1 MNPQIFKMRAAIA
14 AKQNKKNKKNKPASL
29 VMPKTLNTYMGSKGY
44 TIPKSEL
51 SEEQIQFIKDALTVS
66 PVTPGIVLAATT
78 KFPAYRESTKKMY
91 VPRFF
96 GIEHFGEP
104 KETKIPEGDE
114 INVQFVGTLRDYQIE
129 VVDAYCKATET
140 TSGGLVNLPCGY
152 GKTTVALN
160 IVSVMRKKTLI
171 IVHKEFLLNQ
181 WVERI
186 QQYLPSARV
195 GRIQGQIIDIE
206 GKDIVIGMLQSLS
219 MKDYDDN
226 VFSSFGMLL
235 IDEVHHIGSE
245 VFSCALFKIVT
256 RYTLGLSA
264 TMDRKDGTTFVFKMF
279 LGDIVYKIK
288 DKKQRNVQVR
298 AIQYKSNDHAFNT
311 VEYDFRGNPA
321 YSTMISKL
329 CEHRP
334 RSEFILKV
342 IQDMFVENP
351 TQQIMI
357 IAHNKSVLT
366 YIHDAILERDIA
378 TVGYYVGG
386 MKEAALKKTEEK
398 QVVIATYAMAAEA
411 LDIKTLCTLIMVT
424 PKTDIEQSVGRILR
438 SDHEMPVVVD
448 IVDSHDPFIKQWNK
462 RKTFYRKENY
472 KIIKTASSVYE
483 PIDDNGNMPG
493 WELVYEPKTVKVSV
507 SASASEDVDDYDDCD
522 NKSDTKSDT
531 NIKNPNSKC
540 VIDLSLFSE
549 KTIDE

>member
-1 MNPQIFKMRAAIA
+1 MRAAIA
-14 AKQNKKNKKNKPASL
+14 AKNNKVAKSKTKVAL
-29 VMPKTLNTYMGSKGY
+29 VMPKTLNTYIGSKGY
-44 TIPKSEL
+44 TIPKSEM
-51 SEEQIQFIKDALTVS
+51 SEEQIQYVKDALTVS
-66 PVTPGIVLAATT
+66 PVTPGIMLAATT

-104 KETKIPEGDE
+104 KEVKIPEGDDIE
-114 INVQFVGTLRDYQIE
+114 VPFVGTLRDYQVE
-129 VVDAYCKATET
+129 VVDAFRSATINS
-140 TSGGLVNLPCGY
+140 SGGLVNLPCGY

-219 MKDYDDN
+219 MKDYEDS

-245 VFSCALFKIVT
+245 VFSCALYKIVT
-256 RYTLGLSA
+256 KYTLGLSA
-264 TMDRKDGTTFVFKMF
+264 TMDRKDGTTYVFKMF
-279 LGDIVYKIK
+279 LGDIVYKISE
-288 DKKQRNVQVR
+288 KKQRNVQVR
-298 AIQYKSNDHAFNT
+298 SIQYKSDDRAFNT

-342 IQDMFVENP
+342 VQDMFVENP
-351 TQQIMI
+351 AQQIMI
-357 IAHNKSVLT
+357 IAHNKNVLT
-366 YIHDAILERDIA
+366 YLHDAIAEREIA

-386 MKEAALKKTEEK
+386 MKESALKKTEEK

-438 SDHEMPVVVD
+438 SDHEQPVVVD

-462 RKTFYRKENY
+462 RKTFYKKENY
-472 KIIKTASSVYE
+472 KIIKTCSNAYK
-483 PIDDNGNMPG
+483 PIDDDGNMPG
-493 WELVYEPKTVKVSV
+493 WELVYEPKVKKPISQSGTQSV
-507 SASASEDVDDYDDCD
+507 RESISDTDEISDSED
-522 NKSDTKSDT
+522 K
-531 NIKNPNSKC
+531 PAANSKC
-540 VIDLSLFSE
+540 VIDLSLFVE
-549 KTIDE
+549 E

>member
-1 MNPQIFKMRAAIA
+1 MNPQIYKMRAAIA
-14 AKQNKKNKKNKPASL
+14 AKNNKAKAKDKSKVPL
-29 VMPKTLNTYMGSKGY
+29 VMPKTLNTYMGAKGY
-44 TIPKSEL
+44 TIPKNEL
-51 SEEQIQFIKDALTVS
+51 SEEQIQYIKDTLTVS
-66 PVTPGIVLAATT
+66 PITPGIMLASTS
-78 KFPAYRESTKKMY
+78 KFPAYRESTKKIY

-104 KETKIPEGDE
+104 KETKIPDGDD
-114 INVQFVGTLRDYQIE
+114 ISVPFVGTLRDYQVE
-129 VVDAYCKATET
+129 VVKAYCDATKT
-140 TSGGLVNLPCGY
+140 SSGGLVNLPCGY

-186 QQYLPSARV
+186 QQYLPSANV

-206 GKDIVIGMLQSLS
+206 NKDIVIGMLQSLS
-219 MKDYDDN
+219 MKDYDDS

-256 RYTLGLSA
+256 KYTLGLSA

-279 LGDIVYKIK
+279 LGDIVYKISE
-288 DKKQRNVQVR
+288 KKQRNVQVR
-298 AIQYKSNDHAFNT
+298 AIQFKSDDRAFNT

-342 IQDMFVENP
+342 VQDMFIENP
-351 TQQIMI
+351 AQQIMI
-357 IAHNKSVLT
+357 IAHNKNVLT
-366 YIHDAILERDIA
+366 YLHDAISERKIA

-386 MKEAALKKTEEK
+386 MKESALKTTEEK

-462 RKTFYRKENY
+462 RKTFYKKENY
-472 KIIKTASSVYE
+472 KIIKTCSNAYK
-483 PIDDNGNMPG
+483 PIDDEVIDDKGLMPG
-493 WELVYEPKTVKVSV
+493 WELVYEPKAKKVACV
-507 SASASEDVDDYDDCD
+507 ATAEADDNDDL
-522 NKSDTKSDT
+522 STTST
-531 NIKNPNSKC
+531 STSSSKC
-540 VIDLSLFSE
+540 VIDLSLFE
-549 KTIDE
+549 NA

>member
-1 MNPQIFKMRAAIA
+1 MRAAIA
-14 AKQNKKNKKNKPASL
+14 AKNNKVAKSKTKVAL
-29 VMPKTLNTYMGSKGY
+29 VMPKTLNTYIGSKGY
-44 TIPKSEL
+44 TIPKSEM
-51 SEEQIQFIKDALTVS
+51 SEEQIQYIKDALTVS
-66 PVTPGIVLAATT
+66 PVTPGIMLAATT

-104 KETKIPEGDE
+104 KEVKIPEGDDIE
-114 INVQFVGTLRDYQIE
+114 VPFVGTLRDYQVE
-129 VVDAYCKATET
+129 VVDAFRAAATSS
-140 TSGGLVNLPCGY
+140 SGGLVNLPCGY

-219 MKDYDDN
+219 MKDYEDS

-245 VFSCALFKIVT
+245 VFSCALYKIVT
-256 RYTLGLSA
+256 KYTLGLSA
-264 TMDRKDGTTFVFKMF
+264 TMDRKDGTTYVFKMF
-279 LGDIVYKIK
+279 LGDIVYKISE
-288 DKKQRNVQVR
+288 KKQRNVQVR
-298 AIQYKSNDHAFNT
+298 SIQYKSDDRAFNT

-342 IQDMFVENP
+342 VQDMFVENP
-351 TQQIMI
+351 AQQIMI
-357 IAHNKSVLT
+357 IAHNKNVLT
-366 YIHDAILERDIA
+366 YLHDAIAEREIA

-386 MKEAALKKTEEK
+386 MKESALKKTEEK

-438 SDHEMPVVVD
+438 SDHEQPVVVD

-462 RKTFYRKENY
+462 RKTFYKKENY
-472 KIIKTASSVYE
+472 KIIKTCSNAYK
-483 PIDDNGNMPG
+483 PIDDDGNMPG
-493 WELVYEPKTVKVSV
+493 WELVYEPKVKKPISVSV
-507 SASASEDVDDYDDCD
+507 SESI
-522 NKSDTKSDT
+522 SDTDEISDCEDKPAT
-531 NIKNPNSKC
+531 NSKC
-540 VIDLSLFSE
+540 VIDLSLFLE
-549 KTIDE
+549 K

>member
-1 MNPQIFKMRAAIA
+1 MRAAIA
-14 AKQNKKNKKNKPASL
+14 AKNNKVAKSKTKVAL
-29 VMPKTLNTYMGSKGY
+29 VMPKTLNTYIGSKGY
-44 TIPKSEL
+44 TIPKSEM
-51 SEEQIQFIKDALTVS
+51 SEEQIQYVKDALTVS
-66 PVTPGIVLAATT
+66 PVTPGIMLAATT

-104 KETKIPEGDE
+104 KEVKIPEGDDIE
-114 INVQFVGTLRDYQIE
+114 VPFVGTLRDYQVE
-129 VVDAYCKATET
+129 VVDAFRAATT
-140 TSGGLVNLPCGY
+140 SSSGGLVNLPCGY

-219 MKDYDDN
+219 MKDYEDS

-245 VFSCALFKIVT
+245 VFSCALYKIVT
-256 RYTLGLSA
+256 KYTLGLSA
-264 TMDRKDGTTFVFKMF
+264 TMDRKDGTTYVFKMF
-279 LGDIVYKIK
+279 LGDIVYKISE
-288 DKKQRNVQVR
+288 KKQRNVQVR
-298 AIQYKSNDHAFNT
+298 SIQYKSDDRAFNT

-342 IQDMFVENP
+342 VQDMFVENP
-351 TQQIMI
+351 AQQIMI
-357 IAHNKSVLT
+357 IAHNKNVLT
-366 YIHDAILERDIA
+366 YLHDAIAEREIA

-386 MKEAALKKTEEK
+386 MKESALKKTEEK

-438 SDHEMPVVVD
+438 SDHEQPVVVD

-462 RKTFYRKENY
+462 RKTFYKKENY
-472 KIIKTASSVYE
+472 KIIKTCSNAYK
-483 PIDDNGNMPG
+483 PIDDDGNMPG
-493 WELVYEPKTVKVSV
+493 WELVYEPKVKKPISQSGTQSV
-507 SASASEDVDDYDDCD
+507 RESISDTDEISDSED
-522 NKSDTKSDT
+522 K
-531 NIKNPNSKC
+531 PAANSKC
-540 VIDLSLFSE
+540 VIDLSLFVE
-549 KTIDE
+549 E

>member
-1 MNPQIFKMRAAIA
+1 MRAAIA
-14 AKQNKKNKKNKPASL
+14 AKNNKQTKIKTKTTL
-29 VMPKTLNTYMGSKGY
+29 VMPKTLNTYIGSKGY
-44 TIPKSEL
+44 TIPKSEM
-51 SEEQIQFIKDALTVS
+51 SEEQIQYVKDALTVS
-66 PVTPGIVLAATT
+66 PVTPGIMLAATT

-104 KETKIPEGDE
+104 KEFKIPEGDNIE
-114 INVQFVGTLRDYQIE
+114 VPFVGTLRDYQVE
-129 VVDAYCKATET
+129 VVDAFRFATAT
-140 TSGGLVNLPCGY
+140 SSGGLVNLPCGY

-219 MKDYDDN
+219 MKDYEDS

-256 RYTLGLSA
+256 KYTLGLSA
-264 TMDRKDGTTFVFKMF
+264 TMDRKDGTTYVFKMF
-279 LGDIVYKIK
+279 LGDIVYKISE
-288 DKKQRNVQVR
+288 KKQRNVQVR
-298 AIQYKSNDHAFNT
+298 SIQYKSDDRAFNT

-342 IQDMFVENP
+342 VQDMFVENP
-351 TQQIMI
+351 AQQIMI
-357 IAHNKSVLT
+357 IAHNKNVLT
-366 YIHDAILERDIA
+366 YLHDAIAERNIA

-386 MKEAALKKTEEK
+386 MKESALKKTEDK
-398 QVVIATYAMAAEA
+398 QVVIATYAMAAEG
-411 LDIKTLCTLIMVT
+411 LDIKTLCTIVMVT

-438 SDHEMPVVVD
+438 SDHEQPVVVD

-462 RKTFYRKENY
+462 RKTFYKKENY
-472 KIIKTASSVYE
+472 KIIKTCSNAYK
-483 PIDDNGNMPG
+483 PIQDDGNMPG
-493 WELVYEPKTVKVSV
+493 WELVYEPKTKNSGTPVSV
-507 SASASEDVDDYDDCD
+507 NISDCENEESD
-522 NKSDTKSDT
+522 NESISGSGTMSGSGT
-531 NIKNPNSKC
+531 INRHAKC
-540 VIDLSLFSE
+540 VIDLSLFAVE
-549 KTIDE
+549 E

>member
-1 MNPQIFKMRAAIA
+1 MRAAIA
-14 AKQNKKNKKNKPASL
+14 AKNNKVAKSKTKVAL
-29 VMPKTLNTYMGSKGY
+29 VMPKTLNTYIGSKGY
-44 TIPKSEL
+44 TIPKSEM
-51 SEEQIQFIKDALTVS
+51 SEEQIQYIKDALTVS
-66 PVTPGIVLAATT
+66 PVTPGIMLAATT

-104 KETKIPEGDE
+104 KEVKIPEGDDIE
-114 INVQFVGTLRDYQIE
+114 VPFVGTLRDYQVE
-129 VVDAYCKATET
+129 VVDAFRAAATSS
-140 TSGGLVNLPCGY
+140 SGGLVNLPCGY

-219 MKDYDDN
+219 MKDYEDS

-245 VFSCALFKIVT
+245 VFSCALYKIVT
-256 RYTLGLSA
+256 KYTLGLSA
-264 TMDRKDGTTFVFKMF
+264 TMDRKDGTTYVFKMF
-279 LGDIVYKIK
+279 LGDIVYKISE
-288 DKKQRNVQVR
+288 KKQRNVQVR
-298 AIQYKSNDHAFNT
+298 SIQYKSDDRAFNT

-342 IQDMFVENP
+342 VQDMFVENP
-351 TQQIMI
+351 AQQIMI
-357 IAHNKSVLT
+357 IAHNKNVLT
-366 YIHDAILERDIA
+366 YLHDAIAEREIA

-386 MKEAALKKTEEK
+386 MKESALKKTEEK

-438 SDHEMPVVVD
+438 SDHEQPVVVD

-462 RKTFYRKENY
+462 RKTFYKKENY
-472 KIIKTASSVYE
+472 KIIKTCSNAYK
-483 PIDDNGNMPG
+483 PIDDDGNMPG
-493 WELVYEPKTVKVSV
+493 WELVYEPKVKKPMSQSVSV
-507 SASASEDVDDYDDCD
+507 SVSESI
-522 NKSDTKSDT
+522 SDTDEISDCEDKPAT
-531 NIKNPNSKC
+531 NSKC
-540 VIDLSLFSE
+540 VIDLSLFLE
-549 KTIDE
+549 K

>member
-1 MNPQIFKMRAAIA
+1 MNPQIYKMRAAIA
-14 AKQNKKNKKNKPASL
+14 AKNNKVAKSKTKVAL
-29 VMPKTLNTYMGSKGY
+29 VMPKTLNTYIGSKGY
-44 TIPKSEL
+44 TIPKSEM
-51 SEEQIQFIKDALTVS
+51 SEEQIQYIKDALTVS
-66 PVTPGIVLAATT
+66 PVTPGIMLAATT

-104 KETKIPEGDE
+104 KEVKIPEGDDIE
-114 INVQFVGTLRDYQIE
+114 VPFVGTLRDYQVE
-129 VVDAYCKATET
+129 VVDAFRAATT
-140 TSGGLVNLPCGY
+140 SSSGGLVNLPCGY

-219 MKDYDDN
+219 MKDYEDS

-245 VFSCALFKIVT
+245 VFSCALYKIVT
-256 RYTLGLSA
+256 KYTLGLSA
-264 TMDRKDGTTFVFKMF
+264 TMDRKDGTTYVFKMF
-279 LGDIVYKIK
+279 LGDIVYKISE
-288 DKKQRNVQVR
+288 KKQRNVQVR
-298 AIQYKSNDHAFNT
+298 SIQYKSDDRAFNT

-342 IQDMFVENP
+342 VRDMFVENP
-351 TQQIMI
+351 AQQIMI
-357 IAHNKSVLT
+357 IAHNKNVLT
-366 YIHDAILERDIA
+366 YLHDAIAEREIA

-386 MKEAALKKTEEK
+386 MKESALKKTEEK

-438 SDHEMPVVVD
+438 SDHEQPVVVD

-462 RKTFYRKENY
+462 RKTFYKKENY
-472 KIIKTASSVYE
+472 KIIKTCSNAYK
-483 PIDDNGNMPG
+483 PIDDDGNMPG
-493 WELVYEPKTVKVSV
+493 WELVYEPKVKKPNAPIITEIDGNESDC
-507 SASASEDVDDYDDCD
+507 ED
-522 NKSDTKSDT
+522 KPAT
-531 NIKNPNSKC
+531 NSKC
-540 VIDLSLFSE
+540 VIDLSLFVE
-549 KTIDE
+549 E

>member
-1 MNPQIFKMRAAIA
+1 MRAAIA
-14 AKQNKKNKKNKPASL
+14 AKNNKNAKTKTKVAL
-29 VMPKTLNTYMGSKGY
+29 VMPKTLNTYIGSKGY
-44 TIPKSEL
+44 TIPKSEM
-51 SEEQIQFIKDALTVS
+51 SEEQIQYIKDALTVS
-66 PVTPGIVLAATT
+66 PVTPGIMLAATT

-104 KETKIPEGDE
+104 KEVKIPEGDDIE
-114 INVQFVGTLRDYQIE
+114 VPFVGTLRDYQVE
-129 VVDAYCKATET
+129 VVDAFCTATT
-140 TSGGLVNLPCGY
+140 SSSGGLVNLPCGY

-219 MKDYDDN
+219 MKDYEDS
-226 VFSSFGMLL
+226 VFASFGMLL

-245 VFSCALFKIVT
+245 VFSCALYKIVT
-256 RYTLGLSA
+256 KYTLGLSA
-264 TMDRKDGTTFVFKMF
+264 TMDRKDGTTYVFKMF
-279 LGDIVYKIK
+279 LGDIVYKISE
-288 DKKQRNVQVR
+288 KKQRNVQVR
-298 AIQYKSNDHAFNT
+298 SIQYKSDDRAFNT

-342 IQDMFVENP
+342 VQDMFVENP
-351 TQQIMI
+351 AQQIMI
-357 IAHNKSVLT
+357 IAHNKNVLT
-366 YIHDAILERDIA
+366 YLHDAIAEREIA

-386 MKEAALKKTEEK
+386 MKESALKKTEEK

-438 SDHEMPVVVD
+438 SDHEQPVVVD

-462 RKTFYRKENY
+462 RKTFYKKENY
-472 KIIKTASSVYE
+472 KIIKTCSNAYK
-483 PIDDNGNMPG
+483 PIDDDGNMPG
-493 WELVYEPKTVKVSV
+493 WELVYEPKAKKTNVPII
-507 SASASEDVDDYDDCD
+507 AENDGSESDCEE
-522 NKSDTKSDT
+522 
-531 NIKNPNSKC
+531 NPATNSKC
-540 VIDLSLFSE
+540 VIDLSLFVE
-549 KTIDE
+549 D

>member
-1 MNPQIFKMRAAIA
+1 MRAAIA
-14 AKQNKKNKKNKPASL
+14 AKNNKVAKSKTKVAL
-29 VMPKTLNTYMGSKGY
+29 VMPKTLNTYIGSKGY
-44 TIPKSEL
+44 TIPKSEM
-51 SEEQIQFIKDALTVS
+51 SEEQIQYVKDALTVS
-66 PVTPGIVLAATT
+66 PVTPGIMLAATT

-104 KETKIPEGDE
+104 KEVKIPEGDDIE
-114 INVQFVGTLRDYQIE
+114 VPFVGTLRDYQVE
-129 VVDAYCKATET
+129 VVDAFRAAT
-140 TSGGLVNLPCGY
+140 TSSCGGLVNLPCGS
-152 GKTTVALN
+152 GKPTVALN

-219 MKDYDDN
+219 MKDYEDS

-245 VFSCALFKIVT
+245 VFSCALYKIVT
-256 RYTLGLSA
+256 KYTLGLSA
-264 TMDRKDGTTFVFKMF
+264 TMDRKDGTTYVFKMF
-279 LGDIVYKIK
+279 LGDIVYKISE
-288 DKKQRNVQVR
+288 KKQRNVQVR
-298 AIQYKSNDHAFNT
+298 SIQYKSDDRAFNT

-342 IQDMFVENP
+342 VQDMFVENP
-351 TQQIMI
+351 AQQIMI
-357 IAHNKSVLT
+357 IAHNKNVLT
-366 YIHDAILERDIA
+366 YLHDAIAEREIA

-386 MKEAALKKTEEK
+386 MKESALKKTEEK

-438 SDHEMPVVVD
+438 SDHEQPVVVD

-462 RKTFYRKENY
+462 RKTFYKKENY
-472 KIIKTASSVYE
+472 KIIKTCSNAYK
-483 PIDDNGNMPG
+483 PIDDDGNMPG
-493 WELVYEPKTVKVSV
+493 WELVYEPKVKKPISQSGTQSV
-507 SASASEDVDDYDDCD
+507 RESISDTDEISDSED
-522 NKSDTKSDT
+522 K
-531 NIKNPNSKC
+531 PAANSKC
-540 VIDLSLFSE
+540 VIDLSLFLE
-549 KTIDE
+549 K

>member
-1 MNPQIFKMRAAIA
+1 MRAAIA
-14 AKQNKKNKKNKPASL
+14 AKNNKVAKSKTKVAL
-29 VMPKTLNTYMGSKGY
+29 VMPKTLNTYIGSKGY
-44 TIPKSEL
+44 TIPKSEM
-51 SEEQIQFIKDALTVS
+51 SEEQIQYIKDALTVS
-66 PVTPGIVLAATT
+66 PVTPGIMLAATT

-104 KETKIPEGDE
+104 KEVKIPEGDNIE
-114 INVQFVGTLRDYQIE
+114 VPFVGTLRDYQVE
-129 VVDAYCKATET
+129 VVDAFRAATINS
-140 TSGGLVNLPCGY
+140 SGGLVNLPCGY

-219 MKDYDDN
+219 MKDYEDS

-245 VFSCALFKIVT
+245 VFSCALYKIVT
-256 RYTLGLSA
+256 KYTLGLSA
-264 TMDRKDGTTFVFKMF
+264 TMDRKDGTTYVFKMF
-279 LGDIVYKIK
+279 LGDIVYKISE
-288 DKKQRNVQVR
+288 KKQRNVQVR
-298 AIQYKSNDHAFNT
+298 SIQYKSDDRAFNT

-342 IQDMFVENP
+342 VQDMFVENP
-351 TQQIMI
+351 AQQIMI
-357 IAHNKSVLT
+357 IAHNKNVLT
-366 YIHDAILERDIA
+366 YLHDAIAEREIA

-438 SDHEMPVVVD
+438 SDHEQPVVVD

-462 RKTFYRKENY
+462 RKTFYKKENY
-472 KIIKTASSVYE
+472 KIIKTCSNAYK
-483 PIDDNGNMPG
+483 PIDDDGNMPG
-493 WELVYEPKTVKVSV
+493 WELVYEPKVKKPMSQSVSV
-507 SASASEDVDDYDDCD
+507 SGTQSQS
-522 NKSDTKSDT
+522 KSISDTDEISDCEDKPAT
-531 NIKNPNSKC
+531 NSKC
-540 VIDLSLFSE
+540 VIDLSLFVE
-549 KTIDE
+549 E

>member
-1 MNPQIFKMRAAIA
+1 MRAAIA
-14 AKQNKKNKKNKPASL
+14 AKNNKVAKSKTKVAL
-29 VMPKTLNTYMGSKGY
+29 VMPKTLNTYIGSKGY
-44 TIPKSEL
+44 TIPKSEM
-51 SEEQIQFIKDALTVS
+51 SEEQIQYIKDALTVS
-66 PVTPGIVLAATT
+66 PVTPGIMLAATT

-104 KETKIPEGDE
+104 KEVKIPEGDDIE
-114 INVQFVGTLRDYQIE
+114 VPFVGTLRDYQVE
-129 VVDAYCKATET
+129 VVDAFRTATINS
-140 TSGGLVNLPCGY
+140 SGGLVNLPCGY

-219 MKDYDDN
+219 MKDYEDS

-245 VFSCALFKIVT
+245 VFSCALYKIVT
-256 RYTLGLSA
+256 KYTLGLSA
-264 TMDRKDGTTFVFKMF
+264 TMDRKDGTTYVFKMF
-279 LGDIVYKIK
+279 LGDIVYKISE
-288 DKKQRNVQVR
+288 KKQRNVQVR
-298 AIQYKSNDHAFNT
+298 SIQYKSDDRAFNT

-342 IQDMFVENP
+342 VQDMFVENP
-351 TQQIMI
+351 AQQIMI
-357 IAHNKSVLT
+357 IAHNKNVLT
-366 YIHDAILERDIA
+366 YLHDAIAEREIA

-386 MKEAALKKTEEK
+386 MKESALKKTEEK

-438 SDHEMPVVVD
+438 SDHEQPVVVD

-462 RKTFYRKENY
+462 RKTFYKKENY
-472 KIIKTASSVYE
+472 KIIKTCSNAYK
-483 PIDDNGNMPG
+483 PIDDDGNMPG
-493 WELVYEPKTVKVSV
+493 WELVYEPKVKKPNVQINQSQIE
-507 SASASEDVDDYDDCD
+507 SI
-522 NKSDTKSDT
+522 SDTDEISDCEDKPVT
-531 NIKNPNSKC
+531 NSKC
-540 VIDLSLFSE
+540 VIDLSLFLE
-549 KTIDE
+549 K